1 MGLWHI
7 PGMGAPS
14 ALWLKASVHS
24 VATPRR
30 GILRP
35 LCNQHRCPR
44 GCSRARAALSAQAE
58 GQRSITGGERRELGL
73 TPLCQELASCCAT
86 SIDDKFGTGSTK
98 SPIKR
103 SRAERRAAELR
114 ASSCSWA
121 SFFPLFSSSL
131 GTGSCYSPVFPQ
143 TLASIPSDHCG
154 NPQTKTTSGTAGSVP
169 GCRAKLEREPA
180 RGREKKKDGLRK
192 NMPFRK
198 RQIEMFKGRWQGEER
213 RRTGL
218 LQAIVGIKAFGEKE
232 RGIPCPPSA

>member
-1 MGLWHI
+1 MAYPRNGSTFSTV
-7 PGMGAPS
+7 AESFS
-14 ALWLKASVHS
+14 ALSSHPTQGDPVSPLQPAPLSQGMQQGQGSSVS
-24 VATPRR
+24 PGR
-30 GILRP
+30 GAAQ
-35 LCNQHRCPR
+35 QH
-44 GCSRARAALSAQAE
+44 G
-58 GQRSITGGERRELGL
+58 GGERRELGL

-98 SPIKR
+98 SSIKR

-121 SFFPLFSSSL
+121 SFFPLFSSCL
-131 GTGSCYSPVFPQ
+131 GTGSCYFPVFPQ
-143 TLASIPSDHCG
+143 TLASIPCDRCG